1 NSLSMITP
9 FLLQGGF
16 CFTALTEFIS
26 TVDDIFPGNVGQ
38 EFIPKSLPRE
48 RDNRLMRKLRLRGL
62 SRHNIPF
69 ILVQQFIERVLGL
82 LLGKVLPSNRLSLFH
97 RRPFPSISHVSERS
111 CLYGLT
117 FHSDSDTIGLNAV
130 FGCVDIDTRHCTCS
144 LRLSWN
150 SRRS

>member
-1 NSLSMITP
+1 MARYLRRLSLIVCSFWIGCA
-9 FLLQGGF
+9 LQREY
-16 CFTALTEFIS
+16 TM
-26 TVDDIFPGNVGQ
+26 GQ
-38 EFIPKSLPRE
+38 PLKCLFQNDLQKCPVEK
-48 RDNRLMRKLRLRGL
+48 
-62 SRHNIPF
+62 
-69 ILVQQFIERVLGL
+69 
-82 LLGKVLPSNRLSLFH
+82 SLFH

-144 LRLSWN
+144 LRLPWN